1 MTAQPL
7 AEVHVRIADH
17 LAAAPVFRDALAA
30 LVRDQ
35 VASRTFALDATL
47 WGEAAQPEAQV
58 RLGWTNVDAAAAE
71 LLPRIAAL
79 RAEFAAQG
87 VDRFVLCGM
96 GGSSLGP
103 AVIAQ
108 WAGVELTML
117 DSTDP
122 AAVARTLAGDLART
136 AVIVSSKSGSTIE
149 TRSHLDTFEQAFEA
163 AGIEPGS
170 RLVIVTDP
178 GSPFEGESRDAGRH
192 VFLADPNVG
201 GRFSVLT
208 AFGLVPAGLAGA
220 DVAGLVREADAVRTL
235 LGKDSPANPAL
246 QLAAAMFAGLPAR
259 FVLALDEAPSARW
272 GLGRWAEQLV
282 AESTGKEGLGVLP
295 IALPS
300 DAPEFAAVP
309 PCVVTARVAGPGA
322 EAAEAAAT
330 TETAEAGSGARDLT
344 VSGALGAQFLAWELA
359 TAALGRLMGIDP
371 FNQPDVESAKV
382 AARAA
387 LAEAE
392 SVAADDASAAAATR
406 ITASKGNTTVLA
418 KPAGATVETAADIVC
433 TLRAMT
439 PAGGYLAVQCYVDP
453 QGALRA
459 PLELLR
465 TRLATALGVP
475 VSLGYGPSYLHSVG
489 QLHKGG
495 PTLGAFWQLTDPG
508 SEDLAIAGAESSF
521 GTLLSAQARGDRG
534 VLIERGRPVLALAL
548 APGDASVIEQVIELL
563 A

>member
-1 MTAQPL
+1 MTAQWHDEVRVQLAGHL
-7 AEVHVRIADH
+7 AE
-17 LAAAPVFRDALAA
+17 AAAYSDALAA

-47 WGEAAQPEAQV
+47 WGEAAEPEARV
-58 RLGWTNVDAAAAE
+58 RLGWTDVGPAASE

-79 RAEFAAQG
+79 RAGFGAQG

-108 WAGVELTML
+108 WAGVDLTML

-122 AAVARTLAGDLART
+122 AAVARCLKGDLART

-149 TRSHLDTFEQAFEA
+149 TRSHLDTFEQAFED
-163 AGIEPGS
+163 AGITPGS
-170 RLVIVTDP
+170 RIVIVTDP
-178 GSPFEGESRDAGRH
+178 GSPLEDESREAGRH

-220 DVAGLVREADAVRTL
+220 GVAGLLREADAVRAVLAT
-235 LGKDSPANPAL
+235 DSPANPAL
-246 QLAAAMFAGLPAR
+246 QLAAAMSAGLPAR
-259 FVLALDEAPSARW
+259 FVLALDEAPSAHW

-282 AESTGKEGLGVLP
+282 AESTGKDGVGVLP
-295 IALPS
+295 IALPA
-300 DAPEFAAVP
+300 DAREFTTVP
-309 PCVVTARVAGPGA
+309 PSVVTARVAGPGSG
-322 EAAEAAAT
+322 ESGAAS
-330 TETAEAGSGARDLT
+330 AGSGARDIT
-344 VSGALGAQFLAWELA
+344 VSGSLGAQFLTWEVA

-392 SVAADDASAAAATR
+392 AAAETASAAVAR
-406 ITASKGNTTVLA
+406 PGTATVLA
-418 KPAGATVETAADIVC
+418 KPEGATVETAADIVR
-433 TLRAMT
+433 TLREMT
-439 PAGGYLAVQCYVDP
+439 PVTGYLAVQCYIDP
-453 QGALRA
+453 QGALR
-459 PLELLR
+459 PMLETLR
-465 TRLATALGVP
+465 ARLATAFGVP

-495 PTLGAFWQLTDPG
+495 PALGAFLQLTDPG
-508 SEDLAIAGAESSF
+508 AEDLAIAGASSSF

-548 APGDASVIEQVIELL
+548 APGDVTLLEKIVEELS
-563 A
+563 